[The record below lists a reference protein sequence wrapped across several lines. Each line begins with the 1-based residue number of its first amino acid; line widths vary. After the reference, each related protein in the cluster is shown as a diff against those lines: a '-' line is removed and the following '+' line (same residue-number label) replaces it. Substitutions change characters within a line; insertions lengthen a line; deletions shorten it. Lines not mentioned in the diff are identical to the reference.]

1 MKRLNMIF
9 SNTLPLQLDQEK
21 QKARHE
27 KRLAKGRLKQRK
39 EQLLLDNI
47 EEEKTIKR
55 LEKQLG

>member
-1 MKRLNMIF
+1 MIF